1 MEDYTREIKLKVAKL
16 MMDEKRAWEVT
27 YKDREPTEFEKRTY
41 EMYKNEKED
50 EIQRIIP
57 HGQKL
62 TICISG

>member
-1 MEDYTREIKLKVAKL
+1 MEDYIKEIKLKVAKL
-16 MMDEKRAWEVT
+16 MVEEKRAWENT

-57 HGQKL
+57 HSQKL
-62 TICISG
+62 TI